1 MERSHQSLVVCVVLL
16 LIGSICTISAA
27 EKEPAKRVFSLV
39 VRGGAGSFAVGDLN
53 TSLGSMDEYYWWLRL
68 AAPDDIAGEFTE
80 VSGRFKDWEV
90 EFQWAAWK
98 GLSIGVALSGP
109 VRLSDKSALSYLYDD
124 TTSYLVQ
131 SGIRVAAPIKFSLYY
146 SLPIFLNVKLV
157 INGGV
162 GLYHARMT
170 QTYEWLHRY
179 LNDTQNV
186 GNYHFDVTGYEA
198 GYHFGLGLEYKLND
212 RFSLMAEGRW
222 RFAKIKSLKGSS
234 ALYSKLFYVQGD
246 DFISSES
253 DSQSGYLYHY
263 LVADFA
269 GFQQEEL
276 GVYADP
282 TTIADEVTGLRK
294 AFLDLSGFT
303 FRIGLRIGLF

>member
-1 MERSHQSLVVCVVLL
+1 MKRFYRASLVCVVLL
-16 LIGSICTISAA
+16 LFESVGTISAA
-27 EKEPAKRVFSLV
+27 EKKPAKRAFSLV
-39 VRGGAGSFAVGDLN
+39 IRGGAESFAVGDMN
-53 TSLGSMDEYYWWLRL
+53 TTLSSTDAYYWWLRL
-68 AAPDDIAGEFTE
+68 AAPDDIAGEIAE
-80 VSGRFKDWEV
+80 VSGRFKDWEA
-90 EFQWAAWK
+90 EFQWAPWK

-109 VRLSDKSALSYLYDD
+109 VRLSDKSSLSYLYDD
-124 TTSYLVQ
+124 TTTYFVK
-131 SGIRVAAPIKFSLYY
+131 SGIRAAAPVKFSLYY
-146 SLPIFLNVKLV
+146 SLPIFSNVKLV

-162 GLYHARMT
+162 SLYHARMT

-179 LNDTQNV
+179 LDDTQNV
-186 GNYHFDVTGYEA
+186 GSYHFDVTGNKA
-198 GYHFGLGLEYKLND
+198 GYHCGLGLEYKLND
-212 RFSLMAEGRW
+212 RFSLMAESQW

-234 ALYSKLFYVQGD
+234 DLYSKLFYVQGD
-246 DFISSES
+246 NFISSES

-282 TTIADEVTGLRK
+282 STIANEVSGLRK